1 MIRFPK
7 AALSLTLSLA
17 LGACAASPEFHEA
30 QNLSAQPFNQ
40 LDLAGNAC
48 GPAAFLNSCRFGS
61 PAWRKVSET
70 PADLSDR
77 ERIRAIARGPA
88 MRESSSLP
96 GRARWSRSGINLSDL
111 RDVANEMRR
120 PHSLPM
126 ISEQT
131 LFLKPGESQQAHA
144 RRVRSLLARSLDA
157 GFPPILSIRR
167 YVKRNGNWTAVQGH
181 FVTIT
186 SVPGNIAPTQGSFA
200 VNYIDPWG
208 GRFREGKISISSRPF
223 LAREPA
229 NNPNLEADFP
239 DVTVGKRFVRSGEES
254 ILVASALLGRL

>member
-1 MIRFPK
+1 MIQFPK
-7 AALSLTLSLA
+7 AALSLALSLA
-17 LGACAASPEFHEA
+17 LGACATAPEFYEA
-30 QNLSAQPFNQ
+30 QNLSANPFNQ

-70 PADLSDR
+70 PAGLSDR

-96 GRARWSRSGINLSDL
+96 GRARWSKRGINLGDL
-111 RDVANEMRR
+111 RDVVNEMGL
-120 PHSLPM
+120 PHSLPV
-126 ISEQT
+126 ISERM
-131 LFLKPGESQQAHA
+131 LFLKPGERQQAHV

-167 YVKRNGNWTAVQGH
+167 YVKRDGNWTAVQGH

-186 SVPGNIAPTQGSFA
+186 SVPGNIASTQGFLP
-200 VNYIDPWG
+200 VKFIDPWG
-208 GRFREGKISISSRPF
+208 GRFREGTISISAPAF
-223 LAREPA
+223 LTSDPA
-229 NNPNLEADFP
+229 NNPNLEAKFP

-254 ILVASALLGRL
+254 ILVASAVLGRF